1 MIGNWLH
8 SDFRLKETEKRDYS
22 ENPNK
27 IKRMIRISKIE
38 TIELEKATDNITAQ
52 IDEINKKYDEGV
64 ISENERIAQMDE
76 VRARLDTIKLRRN
89 NLNEFVRELY
99 EKLND
104 QKE

>member
-1 MIGNWLH
+1 
-8 SDFRLKETEKRDYS
+8 
-22 ENPNK
+22 
-27 IKRMIRISKIE
+27 MIRISKIE